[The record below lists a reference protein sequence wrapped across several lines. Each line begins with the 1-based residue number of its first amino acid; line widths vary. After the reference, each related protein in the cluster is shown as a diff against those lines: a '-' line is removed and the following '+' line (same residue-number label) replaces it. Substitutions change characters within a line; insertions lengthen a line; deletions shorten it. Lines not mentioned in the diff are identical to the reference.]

1 MRVDFFIV
9 FSLYAPVEAHV
20 DSAHVPDR
28 VDSDSDAVEN
38 GEEGAQ
44 RVCGERAQRT
54 IPASSFIA
62 CFEMRFIIID
72 NTHFSFICV
81 LRFHFILDDV
91 VCT

>member
-9 FSLYAPVEAHV
+9 FSLYAPVEARV
-20 DSAHVPDR
+20 DSAPVPDR

-44 RVCGERAQRT
+44 RVRGERAQRT
-54 IPASSFIA
+54 KPASSLIA
-62 CFEMRFIIID
+62 CFEMRFVVID

-81 LRFHFILDDV
+81 RRLHFSLDDV